1 MKPLSKSSEKNHIKA
16 QEAEKQDGGNYWEEV
31 KIRYRII
38 NLNNRFIIS
47 TSADSVRVMNRPI
60 HYHD

>member
-1 MKPLSKSSEKNHIKA
+1 MKPLSKSSEKNRFVREYLRDIKCWV
-16 QEAEKQDGGNYWEEV
+16 EAEKETMIKIIIEEV

-47 TSADSVRVMNRPI
+47 TSVDGV
-60 HYHD
+60 